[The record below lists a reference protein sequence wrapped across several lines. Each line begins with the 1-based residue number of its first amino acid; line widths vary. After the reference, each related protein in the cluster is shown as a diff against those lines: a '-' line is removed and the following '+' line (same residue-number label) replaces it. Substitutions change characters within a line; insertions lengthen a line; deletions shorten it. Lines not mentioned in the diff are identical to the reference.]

1 MSQTIR
7 TQAIVLRRTNYGEAD
22 RIIQLLTPDHGK
34 LSAIA
39 KGVRREKSKL
49 AGAVEPFAR
58 LDMTLHVGRGDLA
71 IVTGSRIEQTYRTIL
86 EDYDRLQYGYEVIK
100 QVTKAADALDESAF
114 FTLLNE
120 VLENLDSRDIALS
133 VIKVWF
139 WLQLAILLGQGLNL
153 STDENGMKLVEDAQY
168 DFDQTAGVMVFS
180 ERGRFSAAHIK
191 ILRLLSARS
200 PRVAMQVNGVQT
212 LIDDCLW
219 IAERA
224 AAH

>member
-7 TQAIVLRRTNYGEAD
+7 TQAIVLRRTNFGEAD
-22 RIIQLLTPDHGK
+22 RIIQILTPDHGK

-58 LDMTLHVGRGDLA
+58 LDMTLHIGKSDLA
-71 IVTGSRIEQTYRTIL
+71 TVTGSRIEQTYRTIL
-86 EDYDRLQYGYEVIK
+86 EDYDRLQFGYESIK
-100 QVTKAADALDESAF
+100 QIAKAADALDESAF
-114 FTLLNE
+114 FTLLDETLQSLN
-120 VLENLDSRDIALS
+120 NLQISLA

-153 STDENGMKLVEDAQY
+153 STDDNGMKLVEDARY
-168 DFDQTAGVMVFS
+168 DFDQAAGVLVFNN
-180 ERGRFSAAHIK
+180 RGKFTAEHIK

-200 PRVAMQVNGVQT
+200 PQVAMQVGGIEM

-219 IAERA
+219 VAERA